1 MGSVDYFNEIAQSW
15 NVIRSEYFDERL
27 KYKVLSKVNIKDKVV
42 ADLGCGTGFLSLA
55 LALDASIVF
64 SIDQSV
70 NMLIETRK
78 LMETKKFDN
87 VYPIKSSIDNLAL
100 FDESV
105 DVVFINMALHH
116 VKDAKKAIEEMFR
129 IIKKDGALI
138 ISDVQE
144 HNGEWAKTEMFDE
157 WLGFSNNQMEEW
169 LKSAGFNTV
178 NIENTDLLCKG
189 YSSKGEFTQTGI
201 FIAVAN
207 KGGLNSEIYK

>member
-70 NMLIETRK
+70 NMLVETRK
-78 LMETKKFDN
+78 LMDTKKFDN
-87 VYPIKSSIDNLAL
+87 VYPIKSSIDSLAL

-129 IIKKDGALI
+129 IIKKDGTLI

-169 LKSAGFNTV
+169 LISAGFNAV
-178 NIENTDLLCKG
+178 NIENTDLSCKG

-207 KGGLNSEIYK
+207 KGGLNYQI

>member
-1 MGSVDYFNEIAQSW
+1 MSSLDYFNEIAKSW

-27 KYKVLSKVNIKDKVV
+27 KYKVLSKVSIKDKVV
-42 ADLGCGTGFLSLA
+42 ADLGCGAGFLSLA

-70 NMLIETRK
+70 NMLKESKK

-87 VYPIKSSIDNLAL
+87 VYPIKSSIDNLVL

-116 VKDAKKAIEEMFR
+116 VSDAKKAIEEMHR
-129 IIKKDGALI
+129 IIKKGGTLI
-138 ISDVQE
+138 ISDVEE
-144 HNGEWAKTEMFDE
+144 HNGQWARTEMFDE

-169 LKSAGFNTV
+169 LTGAGFNIV
-178 NIENTDLLCKG
+178 NIENTDLRCKG
-189 YSSKGEFTQTGI
+189 YSSKGEYTETGI

-207 KGGLNSEIYK
+207 KEVRVND

>member
-70 NMLIETRK
+70 NMLVETRK
-78 LMETKKFDN
+78 LMETKKFNN

-129 IIKKDGALI
+129 IIKKDGNLI

-144 HNGEWAKTEMFDE
+144 HSGEWAKTEMFDE

-169 LKSAGFNTV
+169 LTSAGFNLV

>member
-70 NMLIETRK
+70 NMLVETRK

-129 IIKKDGALI
+129 IIKKDGTLI

-144 HNGEWAKTEMFDE
+144 HSGEWAKTEMFDE

-169 LKSAGFNTV
+169 LTSAGFNLV

-207 KGGLNSEIYK
+207 KGGLNSEVYK